1 MIHPHTELKFI
12 SAEIGYGVFASQLIP
27 AGTITWVKDPLDREL
42 SKTDIENLAPICRPL
57 VETYTYRNNKGNYV
71 LCWDIARYTNHSF
84 RPNSM
89 ATAYG
94 FEIAV
99 SDIKPGEQLTNDYG
113 FLNIIEPFRPSD
125 EGTRRKTVYPDD
137 LLKYHKQWDNT
148 LKKAFVRTPHV
159 SQPLKQLLSNAQW
172 ETILKIERGECEP
185 ESIRNNYFDGQ
196 KNC

>member
-1 MIHPHTELKFI
+1 MIHPHTELKYI
-12 SAEIGYGVFASQLIP
+12 SAEIGYGVFATQLIP
-27 AGTITWVKDPLDREL
+27 AGTITWAKDTLDREL
-42 SKTDIENLAPICRPL
+42 SKTDFDNLAPICRPV

-113 FLNIIEPFRPSD
+113 FLNIVEPFRPTD

-137 LLKYHKQWDNT
+137 LLKYHKQWDNI
-148 LKKAFVRTPHV
+148 LKKAFVKIPY
-159 SQPLKQLLSNAQW
+159 KEQLLKLLISDDQW
-172 ETILKIERGECEP
+172 ETIRKIASGECEP
-185 ESIRNNYFDGQ
+185 ESIRNNYYEKG
-196 KNC
+196 K

>member
-12 SAEIGYGVFASQLIP
+12 SAEIGHGVFATQLIP
-27 AGTITWVKDPLDREL
+27 AGTITWVKDSLDREL
-42 SKTDIENLAPICRPL
+42 SKTDFENLAPVCRPV

-94 FEIAV
+94 FEIAI

-113 FLNIIEPFRPSD
+113 FLNIVEPFRPTD
-125 EGTRRKTVYPDD
+125 EGTRRKTVYPND
-137 LLKYHKQWDNT
+137 LLRYHKQWDNS
-148 LKKAFVRTPHV
+148 LKKAFVKIPLIE
-159 SQPLKQLLSNAQW
+159 QPLKQLISDDHWRIIQ
-172 ETILKIERGECEP
+172 KIEKGECEP
-185 ESIRNNYFDGQ
+185 ESIRNNYFDDKG
-196 KNC
+196 